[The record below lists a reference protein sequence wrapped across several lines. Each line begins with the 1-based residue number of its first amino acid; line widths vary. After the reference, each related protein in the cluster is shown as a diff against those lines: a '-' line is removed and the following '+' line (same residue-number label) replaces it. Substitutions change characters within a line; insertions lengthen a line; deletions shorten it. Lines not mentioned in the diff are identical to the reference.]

1 MGCKFGK
8 NTIQKV
14 AKSIVNFF
22 SNNISAGKAPVKHDM
37 AIAIGRGYIISVI
50 ANTIV
55 AAG

>member
-37 AIAIGRGYIISVI
+37 AIAIGRGYIISVM